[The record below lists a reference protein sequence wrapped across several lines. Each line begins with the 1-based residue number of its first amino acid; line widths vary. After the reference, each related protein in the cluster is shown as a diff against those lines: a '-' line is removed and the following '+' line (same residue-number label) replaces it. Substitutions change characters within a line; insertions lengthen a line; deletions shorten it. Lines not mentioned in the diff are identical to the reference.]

1 MKTIGVI
8 GGMSWQSSKVYY
20 EYLNE
25 LVAGRLGGAHSAKI
39 LMSSVDFAEIE
50 RLTFEDDWDAIGDLM
65 AEHAQLLERAGADV
79 VILATNTIHLV
90 SQAIQQVL
98 NVPFLHIAEATG
110 AAIAEK
116 GIGKIALLGTRFTM
130 EKDFYTD
137 ILEQRFGL
145 EVLIPDLAARERLQ
159 HIIYKELVTGTFT
172 EAAKQECLLM
182 IDALIAEGAEGVILG
197 CTELPILIPADEV
210 AIPSFDTTMIHARSA
225 VDFALK

>member
-65 AEHAQLLERAGADV
+65 AEHERLLERAGADV

-90 SQAIQQVL
+90 SQAIRRVL

-182 IDALIAEGAEGVILG
+182 IDALIAKGAEGVILG
-197 CTELPILIPADEV
+197 CTELPILIPANEV